1 MNMINLV
8 WILAIAHGR
17 LEQIKVDMVQTG
29 GFEDIFDDSPV
40 SHYYNWVVEFLIF
53 GRGNLDLMP

>member
-8 WILAIAHGR
+8 WILALAHGR
-17 LEQIKVDMVQTG
+17 LEQTKVDMVQTG

-40 SHYYNWVVEFLIF
+40 SHYYNWVVDF
-53 GRGNLDLMP
+53 